1 MSLSN
6 TDICYKCDL
15 GFADLDC
22 PIKCDGCKLST
33 HNKSSGLTVSEI
45 KCLTLKNRSL
55 KFFCEACNN
64 GLRDIPELK
73 LLINQL
79 LAEVND
85 LKIQKNTYNTSNNSE
100 EFIINEI
107 SERNLRAS
115 NLILYNV
122 PESNSDNTTD
132 RIAQDSNLVC
142 NLINSINS
150 GNNNIIKPLKVIR
163 LGNRDKNNTRPIKA
177 IFASPADAFDILK
190 SKKKLL
196 SLQPPSIIRISSDCT
211 LHQRNYMKKLR
222 CELETRRTN
231 GEADLIIKYVRGLPK
246 IVTKDNRPTN
256 FRDENFL

>member
-6 TDICYKCDL
+6 SEICYKCDL
-15 GFADLDC
+15 GFADLDY
-22 PIKCDGCKLST
+22 PIKCDGCKLPT
-33 HNKSSGLTVSEI
+33 HNKCSGLTASEI

-73 LLINQL
+73 LLINRL
-79 LAEVND
+79 LTEVND
-85 LKIQKNTYNTSNNSE
+85 LKIQKNTNNTSNNSE

-142 NLINSINS
+142 DVISSINS
-150 GNNNIIKPLKVIR
+150 GNNIIKPLKVIR
-163 LGNRDKNNTRPIKA
+163 LGIRDLNNTRPIKA
-177 IFASPADAFDILK
+177 IFASPAEAFDILK

-196 SLQPPSIIRISSDCT
+196 SLLPPSIIRISSDRT

-222 CELETRRTN
+222 GELETRKTN
-231 GEADLIIKYVRGLPK
+231 GETDLIIKYVRGTPI
-246 IVTKDNRPTN
+246 IVTKNNRSAN
-256 FRDENFL
+256 SRDENFL